1 MVGRAH
7 IVNCD
12 IHDLHPPLHKYHK
25 QGDLII
31 GGVPTFSGLL
41 PVSID
46 FRKQPHMALS
56 EETLL
61 IPKNYQHILALI
73 FAVKEINENP
83 QILSNFTLGFHLY
96 DSYDNAQRTYQTTM
110 LLLSSEKRLIPN
122 YTCDNQLNLIAVI
135 GGLDSTIS
143 HHIAT
148 ILDIYKIPQMKV
160 VSATFSCLLNNL
172 EYCVQFRSPH
182 LKKDIMEL
190 ENVTYGSAPVINDK
204 TPGLFFYQTTPQES
218 LQYPG
223 ILSLL
228 LHFKWFWVGVIAIDN
243 DNGERFLQA
252 ISLIFSQS
260 DICFAFIERVFIY
273 FLHISYMLQQGTKIY
288 YKVISSRAN
297 VVLLH
302 GESYSMAL
310 YGWLPYFYESQTERV
325 KGKVWIATT
334 QLEFL
339 SLALQRNWEAEVFH
353 GTLSFKMHSN
363 DISGFR
369 WFLESISPY
378 NSEDGFIG
386 DFWQQVF
393 TCALP
398 NSMEEDVSICTGK
411 EKLESLPG
419 AFFEMAMTAHSYSIY
434 NAVQAV
440 AHAIHEMTF
449 SYIKFRAKRDAQGQ
463 KLQSQE
469 HWQLHYFLKC
479 ASFNN
484 TAQDRITFNEK
495 GELVTGFDIFNWI
508 FFPNLSLQRVKVGS
522 VNPWAPPDQMFS
534 IDDDAIT
541 WHSWFNQTQPLSLC
555 SEHCHPGSSK
565 KVREGEPFCCY
576 DCVLCPKGKISD
588 KEDMNECKK
597 CSSKEF
603 ANKNQ
608 TLCYPKIITFLSY
621 KEPLGI
627 TFTFLALFF
636 LSLTAVV
643 LGIFITHHHTP
654 IVRANNQ
661 SLTYTLLISLLLC
674 FLCTLLFIGKPG
686 KMVCLLQQTTLGLIF
701 SVAVSCV
708 LAKTIT
714 VVLAFMATKP
724 GSRMR
729 KWVGKRLA
737 SSIVISCF
745 LIQAVICVGWLTI
758 SPPFPGMDMY
768 SETKEIV
775 LQCSAG
781 SMVMFYSVLGYL
793 GFLAIISFAVAF
805 LARKLPDTFNEAKF
819 ITFSMLVFCS
829 VWISFVPT
837 YLSSKGK
844 YTVAVEMFSI
854 LASGAG
860 LLGCIF
866 SPKCYIIVLRPKL
879 NKVQIMRKKC

>member
-1 MVGRAH
+1 MVGKAH
-7 IVNCD
+7 IVKCSV
-12 IHDLHPPLHKYHK
+12 HDLHPPLHKYHK

-31 GGVPTFSGLL
+31 GGVPTLSGLV

-46 FRKQPHMALS
+46 FRKQPPVALS
-56 EETLL
+56 EEILL
-61 IPKNYQHILALI
+61 IPKNYQHILALV

-83 QILSNFTLGFHLY
+83 QILSNFTLGFHIY

-110 LLLSSEKRLIPN
+110 LLLSSEERLIPN
-122 YTCDNQLNLIAVI
+122 YTCDNQHNLIAVI
-135 GGLDSTIS
+135 GGIDSTVS
-143 HHIAT
+143 CHIAT
-148 ILDIYKIPQMKV
+148 ILDIYKIPQ
-160 VSATFSCLLNNL
+160 L
-172 EYCVQFRSPH
+172 
-182 LKKDIMEL
+182 
-190 ENVTYGSAPVINDK
+190 TYGSTPVMNDK
-204 TPGLFFYQTTPQES
+204 TPGLFFYQTIPQES

-223 ILSLL
+223 ILSLM

-243 DNGERFLQA
+243 VNGERFLQA

-260 DICFAFIERVFIY
+260 DICLAFIERVFIY

-288 YKVISSRAN
+288 YKLMGSRAN
-297 VVLLH
+297 VVLIH

-310 YGWLPYFYESQTERV
+310 YGWLPYFYESQMERV

-353 GTLSFKMHSN
+353 GALSFKIHSN

-378 NSEDGFIG
+378 NSKDGFIG

-398 NSMEEDVSICTGK
+398 NLMEEDVVSICTGK

-419 AFFEMAMTAHSYSIY
+419 AFFEMAMTTPSYSIY

-440 AHAIHEMTF
+440 AHAIHDMTF
-449 SYIKFRAKRDAQGQ
+449 SKIKCRTKRDAQGQ
-463 KLQSQE
+463 KLQTQE
-469 HWQLHYFLKC
+469 HWQLHHFLRY

-484 TAQDRITFNEK
+484 TAQDRITFNQK

-508 FFPNLSLQRVKVGS
+508 IFSNLSLQRVKVGS
-522 VNPWAPPDQMFS
+522 VDPLAPPDQMFT
-534 IDDDAIT
+534 INDDAIT
-541 WHSWFNQTQPLSLC
+541 WHSWFNQTRPLSLC

-597 CSSKEF
+597 CSDKEY

-608 TLCYPKIITFLSY
+608 DFCYPKIITFLSY

-627 TFTFLALFF
+627 TFTFLAFF
-636 LSLTAVV
+636 FFSLTALV
-643 LGIFITHHHTP
+643 LGIFMTHHHTP

-661 SLTYTLLISLLLC
+661 SLTYTLLISLLFC

-686 KMVCLLQQTTLGLIF
+686 KVVCLLQQTALGINF

-714 VVLAFMATKP
+714 VILAFTATKP

-737 SSIVISCF
+737 SSIVLSCF
-745 LIQAVICVGWLTI
+745 LIQASICVGWLTI

-768 SETKEIV
+768 SMTEEIV

-829 VWISFVPT
+829 VWLSFVPT

-844 YTVAVEMFSI
+844 YTVAVEIFSI

-866 SPKCYIIVLRPKL
+866 FPKCYIIVLRPKL

>member
-7 IVNCD
+7 NLKCN

-31 GGVPTFSGLL
+31 GGVPTLSGLL
-41 PVSID
+41 PVSIG
-46 FRKQPHMALS
+46 FRKLPPVALS
-56 EETLL
+56 EEILL
-61 IPKNYQHILALI
+61 IPKNYQHILALV

-83 QILSNFTLGFHLY
+83 LILSNFTLGFHIY
-96 DSYDNAQRTYQTTM
+96 DSYDNAQRTYQATM
-110 LLLSSEKRLIPN
+110 LFLSSEDRLIPN
-122 YTCDNQLNLIAVI
+122 YTCDNQHNLVAVI
-135 GGLDSTIS
+135 GGLDSTVS
-143 HHIAT
+143 RYIAT
-148 ILDIYKIPQMKV
+148 ILDIYKIPQ
-160 VSATFSCLLNNL
+160 L
-172 EYCVQFRSPH
+172 
-182 LKKDIMEL
+182 
-190 ENVTYGSAPVINDK
+190 TYGSAPVMNDK
-204 TPGLFFYQTTPQES
+204 TPGLFFYQTTPHES

-223 ILSLL
+223 IVSLL

-260 DICFAFIERVFIY
+260 DICLDFIERVFIY
-273 FLHISYMLQQGTKIY
+273 FLHISYMLLQGTKIY
-288 YKVISSRAN
+288 YKLMGSRAN
-297 VVLLH
+297 VVIVH

-310 YGWLPYFYESQTERV
+310 YGWLPYFYESETERV

-353 GTLSFKMHSN
+353 GALSFKIHSN

-369 WFLESISPY
+369 WFLESISPF
-378 NSEDGFIG
+378 NSKDGFIG
-386 DFWQQVF
+386 DFWRQVF
-393 TCALP
+393 SCALP
-398 NSMEEDVSICTGK
+398 NSMEEDMSICTGK
-411 EKLESLPG
+411 EKLETLPG
-419 AFFEMAMTAHSYSIY
+419 AFFEMAMTTPSYSIY

-440 AHAIHEMTF
+440 AHAIHDMTF
-449 SYIKFRAKRDAQGQ
+449 SNIKFRAKRDAKGQ

-469 HWQLHYFLKC
+469 HWQLHHFLRC
-479 ASFNN
+479 VSFNN
-484 TAQDRITFNEK
+484 TAEDRITFNQR

-508 FFPNLSLQRVKVGS
+508 IFSNLSLQRVKVGS
-522 VNPWAPPDQMFS
+522 VDPLAPPDQRFT
-534 IDDDAIT
+534 INDDAIT
-541 WHSWFNQTQPLSLC
+541 WHSWFNQTRPLSLC
-555 SEHCHPGSSK
+555 SDPCHPGSSK
-565 KVREGEPFCCY
+565 KVREWKPFCCY
-576 DCVLCPKGKISD
+576 DCVLCPKWKISD
-588 KEDMNECKK
+588 KEDTNECKT
-597 CSSKEF
+597 CSDKEY

-608 TLCYPKIITFLSY
+608 DSCYPKMITFLTY

-627 TFTFLALFF
+627 TFTFLAFF
-636 LSLTAVV
+636 FFSLTALV
-643 LGIFITHHHTP
+643 LGIFVTHHHTP

-661 SLTYTLLISLLLC
+661 SLTYTLLISLMLC

-686 KMVCLLQQTTLGLIF
+686 NVVCLLQQTALGIIF

-737 SSIVISCF
+737 SSIVLSCF
-745 LIQAVICVGWLTI
+745 LVQAGICVGWLTI
-758 SPPFPGMDMY
+758 SPPFPSMDMY
-768 SETKEIV
+768 SVTGEIV

-781 SMVMFYSVLGYL
+781 STVMFYSVLGYL

-805 LARKLPDTFNEAKF
+805 LARTLPDTFNEAKF

-844 YTVAVEMFSI
+844 YTIAVEMFSI

-866 SPKCYIIVLRPKL
+866 FPKCYIIVLRPKL

>member
-7 IVNCD
+7 IVKCS

-31 GGVPTFSGLL
+31 GGVPTLSGLL
-41 PVSID
+41 PVSIG
-46 FRKQPHMALS
+46 FRKQPPVALS
-56 EETLL
+56 EEILL
-61 IPKNYQHILALI
+61 IPKNYQHILALV

-83 QILSNFTLGFHLY
+83 QILSNFTLGFHIY

-110 LLLSSEKRLIPN
+110 LLLSSEERLIPN
-122 YTCDNQLNLIAVI
+122 YTCDNQHNLIAVI
-135 GGLDSTIS
+135 GGLDSTVS
-143 HHIAT
+143 RHIAT
-148 ILDIYKIPQMKV
+148 ILDIYKIPQ
-160 VSATFSCLLNNL
+160 L
-172 EYCVQFRSPH
+172 
-182 LKKDIMEL
+182 
-190 ENVTYGSAPVINDK
+190 TYGSAPVMNDK

-223 ILSLL
+223 IVSLL
-228 LHFKWFWVGVIAIDN
+228 LHFKWFWIGVIAIDN

-260 DICFAFIERVFIY
+260 DICLAFIERVFIY

-288 YKVISSRAN
+288 YKLMGSKAN
-297 VVLLH
+297 VVLIH

-310 YGWLPYFYESQTERV
+310 YGWLPYFYELQTDRA

-353 GTLSFKMHSN
+353 GALSFKIHSN

-369 WFLESISPY
+369 WFLENISPY
-378 NSEDGFIG
+378 NSKDGFIG

-419 AFFEMAMTAHSYSIY
+419 AFFEMAMTTPSYSIY

-440 AHAIHEMTF
+440 AHAIHDMTF
-449 SYIKFRAKRDAQGQ
+449 SNIKFRAKRDAQGQ
-463 KLQSQE
+463 NLQSQK
-469 HWQLHYFLKC
+469 HWQLHHFLRC
-479 ASFNN
+479 TSFNN
-484 TAQDRITFNEK
+484 TAQDRITFNQK

-508 FFPNLSLQRVKVGS
+508 IFSNLSLQRVKVGS
-522 VNPWAPPDQMFS
+522 VDPLAPADQMFT
-534 IDDDAIT
+534 INDDVIT
-541 WHSWFNQTQPLSLC
+541 WHSWFNQTRPLSLC

-597 CSSKEF
+597 CSDKEF

-608 TLCYPKIITFLSY
+608 DFCYPKIITFLSY

-627 TFTFLALFF
+627 AFTFLAFF
-636 LSLTAVV
+636 FFSLTALV
-643 LGIFITHHHTP
+643 LGIFMTHHHTP

-661 SLTYTLLISLLLC
+661 SLTYTLLISLLFC
-674 FLCTLLFIGKPG
+674 FLCTLLFIGKPR
-686 KMVCLLQQTTLGLIF
+686 KVVCLLQQTALGIIF

-729 KWVGKRLA
+729 KLVGKRLA
-737 SSIVISCF
+737 SSIVLSCF
-745 LIQAVICVGWLTI
+745 LIQAGICVGWLTI

-768 SETKEIV
+768 SVTEEIV

-829 VWISFVPT
+829 VWLSFVPT

-866 SPKCYIIVLRPKL
+866 FPKCYIILLKPKL
-879 NKVQIMRKKC
+879 NKGQIMRKKC